1 MTDQHHASS
10 PWNALG
16 EAGSAACSN
25 HFLAAGSG
33 LVPASR
39 LPHWVSSND
48 EGVPGSSFGAGLSSG
63 AAGSG
68 SGSSSDASG
77 DRPKRKRKAAKKKPS
92 RARRKEGAADGA
104 PDSGSSSSAGSDAS
118 GGAAAADEA
127 GGDGPARK
135 KATRKRPA
143 RKKTPAAAEDVAP
156 AGKGDPEMDSSS
168 AGQPDR
174 SGDEPDSGAA
184 PKARRKRR
192 PSRSRAS
199 SRATAEDSDSEDR
212 ESASTQPSSEG
223 TPSDGDS
230 ESEAARKRRR
240 RGSRGGRRRKREDDD
255 DAVAIDTI
263 PGEDDDMDLA
273 GPSGRESG
281 GEGGGNAAR
290 DAARDPSRDV
300 RKKRAK
306 KARRKSSSA
315 KEAEV
320 ADDDGRDRDRPGSVE
335 EDDRGGRKKRKR
347 RRSRRQGQ
355 DDVDDG
361 AEDGVESERQADRSS
376 SRSDERSGD
385 DGSKSKRGRK
395 KKAGRAT
402 ATKTEEEKN
411 AEAEALRVMT
421 IAVNAAEP
429 EERRVAVFKGDRI
442 TDFLMNAE
450 SQKTLVN
457 DIYRGRV
464 VNLEPAIGAAFVDF
478 GQGRNG
484 FLHTSDVLP
493 VYGEA
498 GFKLDDLLK
507 AGIHDEEGDHDA
519 DWSEERDALDDVMEE
534 ISDVDPLD
542 EDHDEDHDE
551 ADREDE
557 DEGDDHEAEVDRD
570 GEPAIRVIRGHVSPP
585 SSSHMAVLGDDDG
598 PRGSDGGGEGGG
610 EGAPR
615 RKKRSRSKK
624 KAVAASAGS
633 DSPSDSGSPKQ
644 DSDGERKGRS
654 RTRSSQKA
662 SRASDSDGDFDGDSE
677 PKTAR
682 KGSKKRAKAS
692 GRGDSGKAPA
702 KSSSKKSSKGSRKKP
717 SGAGSSRRKAGTG
730 TQGRSSRERRPQR
743 ERRPIDQ
750 LLKVGD
756 QVVVQITK
764 DAIGDKGPTLTTY
777 ISMPGRYLV
786 LMPSMSRTGVSRK
799 IPDEKERKRLKRILA
814 SMNTPKDMGVI
825 VRTAGVGRT
834 KTDLQRDLDYLLGL
848 WESFGEKLTKSRGPA
863 PLYLESD
870 VATRTLR
877 DLFNRETKEVIVDD
891 LAVHEQMVSFAKALM
906 PEHVGRI
913 KRHEG
918 DRPLFQDCGI
928 EQDFERIFSRRVDLP
943 SGGSIVF
950 DQAEALVAID
960 VNSGRTRTDSYDFE
974 DIALKTNLE
983 AVPEIARQIKLRD
996 LGGIIVCDFIDMVRS
1011 SSNRSVEKSLRD
1023 ELSDDR
1029 ARSKLGRISQFGLLE
1044 LTRQRLGPGTHK
1056 KVFQACPRCRGT
1068 GHIRSVESRAQ
1079 AILRRLG
1086 GAVVQKGFSRVEVRA
1101 HPEVVAYLKEDLWDW
1116 VRAMEHRCEKE
1127 IILTGVP
1134 DQAEDSVLRYLR
1146 TDGREVRPG
1155 GRRKR

>member
-1 MTDQHHASS
+1 M
-10 PWNALG
+10 
-16 EAGSAACSN
+16 
-25 HFLAAGSG
+25 
-33 LVPASR
+33 
-39 LPHWVSSND
+39 
-48 EGVPGSSFGAGLSSG
+48 
-63 AAGSG
+63 
-68 SGSSSDASG
+68 
-77 DRPKRKRKAAKKKPS
+77 
-92 RARRKEGAADGA
+92 
-104 PDSGSSSSAGSDAS
+104 
-118 GGAAAADEA
+118 
-127 GGDGPARK
+127 
-135 KATRKRPA
+135 
-143 RKKTPAAAEDVAP
+143 
-156 AGKGDPEMDSSS
+156 
-168 AGQPDR
+168 
-174 SGDEPDSGAA
+174 
-184 PKARRKRR
+184 
-192 PSRSRAS
+192 
-199 SRATAEDSDSEDR
+199 
-212 ESASTQPSSEG
+212 
-223 TPSDGDS
+223 
-230 ESEAARKRRR
+230 
-240 RGSRGGRRRKREDDD
+240 
-255 DAVAIDTI
+255 AIDSI

-273 GPSGRESG
+273 GPSGESDDD
-281 GEGGGNAAR
+281 R
-290 DAARDPSRDV
+290 DGDAPRKS

-306 KARRKSSSA
+306 KARRTSSSA
-315 KEAEV
+315 KDADSGSEERDQRRDGE
-320 ADDDGRDRDRPGSVE
+320 DDDE
-335 EDDRGGRKKRKR
+335 DRGGKKKRKR
-347 RRSRRQGQ
+347 RRSRRRGKDDESDDDEVQ
-355 DDVDDG
+355 DEGASGRSDRDDDDSDDDG
-361 AEDGVESERQADRSS
+361 AKR
-376 SRSDERSGD
+376 
-385 DGSKSKRGRK
+385 KRGRK
-395 KKAGRAT
+395 KTGRSAS
-402 ATKTEEEKN
+402 TKTAEEKA

-421 IAVNAAEP
+421 IAVNAVEP
-429 EERRVAVFKGDRI
+429 EERRVAVFHGDRI

-464 VNLEPAIGAAFVDF
+464 VNLEPAIGAAFIDF

-493 VYGEA
+493 VYGDD

-519 DWSEERDALDDVMEE
+519 DWSEERDALDDVIEE
-534 ISDVDPLD
+534 ISDVDTLD
-542 EDHDEDHDE
+542 DD
-551 ADREDE
+551 
-557 DEGDDHEAEVDRD
+557 DDHEDHAAEESHDDSEVDGDEDPAGEAPDEEGHDDDHEDDDHDDEDDQGPD
-570 GEPAIRVIRGHVSPP
+570 GDSDEAPIRVIRGRTSRP
-585 SSSHMAVLGDDDG
+585 SSSHMAVLDGDDGGDRDSGGSGGDG
-598 PRGSDGGGEGGG
+598 ES
-610 EGAPR
+610 APR

-624 KAVAASAGS
+624 KASRSDSRGEGSDGEGS
-633 DSPSDSGSPKQ
+633 DSKGSG
-644 DSDGERKGRS
+644 
-654 RTRSSQKA
+654 
-662 SRASDSDGDFDGDSE
+662 RAA
-677 PKTAR
+677 K
-682 KGSKKRAKAS
+682 KGSKKKASKKKASKKKAKAS
-692 GRGDSGKAPA
+692 GRSASEKGSGR
-702 KSSSKKSSKGSRKKP
+702 SSSKKSSKSSRTKTSGGS
-717 SGAGSSRRKAGTG
+717 SSRRKSGAGTR
-730 TQGRSSRERRPQR
+730 GRGSRERRPQR
-743 ERRPIDQ
+743 ERLPIDQ

-877 DLFNRETKEVIVDD
+877 DLFNRQTKEVIVDD
-891 LAVHEQMVSFAKALM
+891 FTVYEQMVSFAKALM

-913 KRHEG
+913 RKHEG

-1011 SSNRSVEKSLRD
+1011 SSNRAVEKSLRD

-1056 KVFQACPRCRGT
+1056 KVFGACPRCRGT
-1068 GHIRSVESRAQ
+1068 GRIRSVESRSQ

-1116 VRAMEHRCEKE
+1116 VRAMEHRSEKE
-1127 IILTGVP
+1127 IILTPVP

-1146 TDGREVRPG
+1146 ADGREVRPG